1 MSLYSQFVATVY
13 DRLFTDPE
21 LLSTDVKVY
30 GVLWNRPGHSMRATA
45 RESGMPYETF
55 RSAARRL
62 VATGW
67 AYEVRLA
74 NGTAVIPWMPL
85 GVEESFV
92 TLLSRMRDGIQ
103 YRGEWLMRCL
113 LDLLLRRPDYIDNA
127 RPEWL
132 VTGDGSGRLE
142 LDRWYYPPICLR
154 VSRAA
159 TLPVG
164 YLYTATA
171 DQLLERQRLDSIK
184 AELCEAEGIQLIS
197 VYASDLSLERMELL
211 AGPRPCRY
219 PGQCLCPLLS
229 NDNAVS
235 PQLRCPHRTGW
246 HSTGMTWTQALAR

>member
-85 GVEESFV
+85 EVEESFV

-142 LDRWYYPPICLR
+142 LDRWYWSANLAFEFQGPQHYRLGTP
-154 VSRAA
+154 
-159 TLPVG
+159 
-164 YLYTATA
+164 YTATA

-197 VYASDLSLERMELL
+197 VYASDLSLERMEAKLCGTAPVVPL
-211 AGPRPCRY
+211 PAGSALVRFFERQCRAY
-219 PGQCLCPLLS
+219 R
-229 NDNAVS
+229 NYV
-235 PQLRCPHRTGW
+235 
-246 HSTGMTWTQALAR
+246 ARIERDGTVPE